1 MRNDEK
7 DLKTVETGGPVKISI
22 APKITA
28 SAQVPEVM
36 EDSALEPD
44 EVLDPNAEIVASPP
58 KDMPV
63 EEQNRLRGVCSELVK
78 RLAENPDDHTVVE
91 EASNVGIEAQTSV
104 LRQNEALDMK
114 MSVYQQLNR
123 EIGIKSEKDLGQLVL
138 TFDRLRPSSIR
149 NRWYMKALAMIPGF
163 GSSMEDRIAAIIVS
177 EINTVGG
184 NIKALTDGL
193 QSLIDRLESSKHVIV
208 EEMVAIDGGRETL
221 ARNIYLSELLFET
234 VGKEV
239 RNATDP
245 KVRDN
250 LLDIQ
255 ADIAMR
261 VRNMR
266 ALENAEEQNYEN
278 GKIQLRT
285 LRQNQEA
292 IRSTKDIGGRFL
304 QTAMRLSITLA
315 EQQRTAK
322 LNEQARDFI
331 NSVMLENA
339 AGLKQNAAEVAEAF
353 SATGIGLKQAEKAV
367 EDIKAAA
374 LIVAQARQK
383 AIDEFPEDNRRWKA
397 LTADLVNTSGMQ
409 KSPNIRSLEA

>member
-234 VGKEV
+234 G
-239 RNATDP
+239 
-245 KVRDN
+245 
-250 LLDIQ
+250 
-255 ADIAMR
+255 
-261 VRNMR
+261 
-266 ALENAEEQNYEN
+266 
-278 GKIQLRT
+278 
-285 LRQNQEA
+285 
-292 IRSTKDIGGRFL
+292 
-304 QTAMRLSITLA
+304 
-315 EQQRTAK
+315 
-322 LNEQARDFI
+322 
-331 NSVMLENA
+331 
-339 AGLKQNAAEVAEAF
+339 
-353 SATGIGLKQAEKAV
+353 
-367 EDIKAAA
+367 
-374 LIVAQARQK
+374 
-383 AIDEFPEDNRRWKA
+383 
-397 LTADLVNTSGMQ
+397 
-409 KSPNIRSLEA
+409 

>member
-1 MRNDEK
+1 
-7 DLKTVETGGPVKISI
+7 
-22 APKITA
+22 
-28 SAQVPEVM
+28 
-36 EDSALEPD
+36 
-44 EVLDPNAEIVASPP
+44 
-58 KDMPV
+58 
-63 EEQNRLRGVCSELVK
+63 
-78 RLAENPDDHTVVE
+78 
-91 EASNVGIEAQTSV
+91 
-104 LRQNEALDMK
+104 
-114 MSVYQQLNR
+114 
-123 EIGIKSEKDLGQLVL
+123 
-138 TFDRLRPSSIR
+138 
-149 NRWYMKALAMIPGF
+149 
-163 GSSMEDRIAAIIVS
+163 
-177 EINTVGG
+177 
-184 NIKALTDGL
+184 
-193 QSLIDRLESSKHVIV
+193 LIDRLESSKHVIV

-353 SATGIGLKQAEKAV
+353 SATVIGLKQAEKAV